1 MSIEILLGI
10 LIVVLVVGL
19 FLIHDKLWDINDSI
33 SSGNHAIEEEL
44 FQIKKLIED
53 HEN

>member
-19 FLIHDKLWDINDSI
+19 FLIHDKLWDISDSI
-33 SSGNHAIEEEL
+33 GAGNDAIEEEL
-44 FQIKKLIED
+44 FQIRKLIED
-53 HEN
+53 QDS